1 MFRQSKGN
9 EMSQA
14 GDVTNSGAGN
24 EEPDPATAEN
34 PPVDIKAGDEKREQ
48 DGAPETAA
56 QAGAGG
62 LD

>member
-1 MFRQSKGN
+1 MK
-9 EMSQA
+9 MSQA